1 MFPCR
6 SVRIVVRRIA
16 IDKAVDKEA
25 IEWEPPV
32 FWRLVIGVI
41 ATDLLVAS
49 LKASRDGNS
58 LLPFSPIVECSGS
71 SFILIQVIL
80 GLQRIIPEGS
90 RRS

>member
-1 MFPCR
+1 
-6 SVRIVVRRIA
+6 
-16 IDKAVDKEA
+16 
-25 IEWEPPV
+25 
-32 FWRLVIGVI
+32 VIGVI